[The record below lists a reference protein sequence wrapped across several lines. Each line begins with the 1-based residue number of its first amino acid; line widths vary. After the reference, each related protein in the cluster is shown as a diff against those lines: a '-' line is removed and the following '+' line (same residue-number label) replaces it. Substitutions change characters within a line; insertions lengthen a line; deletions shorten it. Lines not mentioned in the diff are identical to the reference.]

1 MRQEVLHQIHDGNQG
16 IVKCRARPRQA
27 VWWPGL
33 SVNISQ
39 LVENCSTCSQHR
51 AEHRE
56 PLLTTP
62 VPERPWQRVGTDLFF
77 WEKTTYLL
85 VVDYFFTYIE
95 VAHLNVSTA
104 NTVIAALKDVFSR
117 MEFQRLLYQ
126 TMDHNI
132 AVHSLR
138 TLQVITGLCTLP
150 AVQDTPQANGEAER
164 AVTTVK
170 GLWKGGVRK
179 QKLCWHILL
188 CLWTMVTPQHNFS
201 WGECYAP

>member
-1 MRQEVLHQIHDGNQG
+1 MFVDAVVQALPATDARLTTIIKNQKADPICENLIQYCETEWPGKHALPAELGPYWPERENLTVAGELLLRGQRIVIPHCMRQEVLHQIHDGHQG
-16 IVKCRARPRQA
+16 IVKCRARARQA

-85 VVDYFFTYIE
+85 VFRLFFT
-95 VAHLNVSTA
+95 
-104 NTVIAALKDVFSR
+104 
-117 MEFQRLLYQ
+117 LY
-126 TMDHNI
+126 
-132 AVHSLR
+132 
-138 TLQVITGLCTLP
+138 
-150 AVQDTPQANGEAER
+150 
-164 AVTTVK
+164 
-170 GLWKGGVRK
+170 
-179 QKLCWHILL
+179 
-188 CLWTMVTPQHNFS
+188 
-201 WGECYAP
+201 